1 MPVAAVVNAI
11 TILRYLAGH
20 EGQGVNAIAR
30 ATNLSPST
38 CFGILKTLVGEE
50 FAEFDPGS
58 KHYRLGT
65 APSRL
70 FHVDTRLSDWSRW
83 LEDQMLAL
91 ANEFETCQGLWEI
104 ASERAVLI
112 EVADSPLATRI
123 HLSVGQ
129 RIPARIGAMG
139 RCIAARQ
146 HLGREDLRRN
156 IEELRWQSPPALDD
170 YARSVA
176 DAGRGWAI
184 DEGNY
189 IKGVTTIAAA
199 IADRQEI
206 VRYCITSILFDG
218 QLAGDDLARI
228 GQRTADLAREA
239 ATRLFGEQAKG

>member
-1 MPVAAVVNAI
+1 
-11 TILRYLAGH
+11 
-20 EGQGVNAIAR
+20 
-30 ATNLSPST
+30 
-38 CFGILKTLVGEE
+38 
-50 FAEFDPGS
+50 
-58 KHYRLGT
+58 
-65 APSRL
+65 
-70 FHVDTRLSDWSRW
+70 
-83 LEDQMLAL
+83 
-91 ANEFETCQGLWEI
+91 
-104 ASERAVLI
+104 
-112 EVADSPLATRI
+112 
-123 HLSVGQ
+123 
-129 RIPARIGAMG
+129 MG

-218 QLAGDDLARI
+218 QLAGADLARI

-239 ATRLFGEQAKG
+239 ARRLFGEQAKSWRPSVGRAERGRATGGTDV